1 MSCLRSG
8 VGSYC
13 RRKRTIG
20 GAFRSKEWKCR
31 IFGNKEAFKKE
42 YHSGAEIFEG
52 LQLLLHEIIGLK
64 KLLIRMGMEA
74 GHHFGWTHEMERK
87 CCIKIFLG
95 CSQFQNN
102 KKIWWQKWESVR
114 MVFGGGS

>member
-20 GAFRSKEWKCR
+20 GELLGARN
-31 IFGNKEAFKKE
+31 GNVGFLVTKRLLKKN
-42 YHSGAEIFEG
+42 HSGAEIFEG

-64 KLLIRMGMEA
+64 KI
-74 GHHFGWTHEMERK
+74 
-87 CCIKIFLG
+87 
-95 CSQFQNN
+95 
-102 KKIWWQKWESVR
+102 VD
-114 MVFGGGS
+114 